1 MGADRRV
8 GPSISEIDLGIE
20 GLVDPVLIG
29 QGGFGAVYRAEQP
42 ALGRT
47 VAAKIL
53 SAPGLDDRT
62 RERFERECVA
72 IGALSGHPHIVTVYD
87 SGINSWGRPYI
98 VMDFMAGGSTADRV
112 SAHGPLPWSEAVD
125 LAVKI
130 TSAMATAHSASI
142 LHRDIKPQN
151 VLISSFGEP
160 KLGDF
165 GISSIGGEQTS
176 SGTVTASLEHAAPEL
191 LDGSPASVVTDLYAI
206 ASTVFTLIAGH
217 PPFAR
222 ESDEPIQSLIARIL
236 GGAVPD
242 LRPRGVPGAV
252 CAVLERALATDPG
265 ERYESAN
272 ELAISLRD
280 AQEQQGVVPTPFV
293 EANVGGFELLER
305 FAPSGGT
312 TGPTRTR
319 SRAEFVPPRAPEEP
333 TPLWKRRVFVASV
346 VVVLVALAATAIAM
360 TRPNDPEA
368 TPAPDLVAQASEVT
382 PTTVAEEPRS
392 PSKRDNGSDR
402 RDRARKRPRNDG
414 RGDPSAALPGIPP
427 PAPDSAGVP
436 STVSSG
442 HATSSGTNGSS
453 GGGGGGGEG
462 GSPPSDGAEPKE
474 KEPPKPPPPDVWLYH
489 LWKGPNHVAT
499 INPAAYPSDY
509 ARQAEGLVYD
519 YRAKGTIPIA
529 TAEGTMYVFAEPF
542 GDTEPDVNRTTL
554 YKMTKGSEYFYTSS
568 GTKKA
573 NYYTRW
579 DWSAQETGY
588 IGQR

>member
-1 MGADRRV
+1 MSERGRRV
-8 GPSISEIDLGIE
+8 PTDPGVDLGID
-20 GLVDPVLIG
+20 GLIAPVLIG

-87 SGINSWGRPYI
+87 SGINAWGRPYI
-98 VMDFMAGGSTADRV
+98 VMDHMAGGSAADRV
-112 SAHGPLPWSEAVD
+112 SKLGPMPWTEAVD
-125 LAVKI
+125 LAIKVA
-130 TSAMATAHSASI
+130 SAVAAAHSASI

-165 GISSIGGEQTS
+165 GISSFGGDQTG

-191 LDGSPASVVTDLYAI
+191 LDGSPASIATDLYAV
-206 ASTVFTLIAGH
+206 ASTIFTLIAGQ

-222 ESDEPIQSLIARIL
+222 RNDEPVQSLIARIV
-236 GGAVPD
+236 GGSVPD

-252 CAVLERALATDPG
+252 CAVLERALAKDPQQ
-265 ERYESAN
+265 RYTSAHD
-272 ELAISLRD
+272 LALALRE

-293 EANVGGFELLER
+293 EASVGGFELLER
-305 FAPSGGT
+305 FTPNSGT

-319 SRAEFVPPRAPEEP
+319 SRAEYLPPRPPEER
-333 TPLWKRRVFVASV
+333 TPFWKRRAFAAA
-346 VVVLVALAATAIAM
+346 VLVALVAVAATTIAM
-360 TRPNDPEA
+360 SRQDDPDRAQA
-368 TPAPDLVAQASEVT
+368 TDLVAQAADIT
-382 PTTVAEEPRS
+382 PTPAPDERRSPNDRDDRSRGSGRKPSKEPREET
-392 PSKRDNGSDR
+392 
-402 RDRARKRPRNDG
+402 
-414 RGDPSAALPGIPP
+414 RGDSASGVPAIPP
-427 PAPDSAGVP
+427 PAPDRVASTSTAGAGSAP
-436 STVSSG
+436 
-442 HATSSGTNGSS
+442 SGTRGSGDRDD
-453 GGGGGGGEG
+453 GGASRPDGGTEQN
-462 GSPPSDGAEPKE
+462 E
-474 KEPPKPPPPDVWLYH
+474 KEPPKPPPPSVWLYH
-489 LWKGPNHVAT
+489 LWKGSDHVAT

-509 ARQAEGLVYD
+509 SRQAEGLVYD
-519 YRAKGTIPIA
+519 YQAKGTMPIS

-554 YKMTKGSEYFYTSS
+554 YKLTKGGEYFYTSS

-579 DWSAQETGY
+579 DWSSQETGY